1 MPSASSPLKR
11 KFSYSSD
18 SDDKPQDDKPQDD
31 KPQAKKMKVGDVID
45 LTRDDITPASLPPPP
60 RMVSAVASS
69 SSRAPAFVSSRPAP
83 VSVPAR
89 PTAAASSSTS
99 APAPA
104 ARAVSDSDDEE
115 MPRDA
120 VPQYTNEFRK
130 FFVARCRCGFEKNV
144 NTREGVIA
152 RELKNHVKVCN
163 NAVDPTVVP
172 RADAASYDELPKQGT
187 RPDLKKIRDHFSWV
201 FVKRVQV
208 QETKRVR

>member
-1 MPSASSPLKR
+1 MPSALPSLKR
-11 KFSYSSD
+11 TFSDVSDSSD
-18 SDDKPQDDKPQDD
+18 SDDKPQ
-31 KPQAKKMKVGDVID
+31 AKKRKVGDVID

-69 SSRAPAFVSSRPAP
+69 SSRVPAFVSSRPAP

-99 APAPA
+99 APARAP
-104 ARAVSDSDDEE
+104 AVSDSDDEE

-120 VPQYTNEFRK
+120 VPQYTNEYRSIFK
-130 FFVARCRCGFEKNV
+130 AHCGCGKCWTY
-144 NTREGVIA
+144 NTRFGLPKLAKE
-152 RELKNHVKVCN
+152 HVNICTRG
-163 NAVDPTVVP
+163 VDPTVVP
-172 RADAASYDELPKQGT
+172 RADAASYDMLPKQGG

-201 FVKRVQV
+201 FVERVQV